1 MVDGRWTKVW
11 PDSSESLS
19 RCATNQMEQAL
30 PDMPPNKI
38 TYFRNQLRLKV
49 NMRRSLTVI
58 IVKGT
63 ISYQWTVTLV
73 HFNVQLGIKKAVSL
87 IIVALVIA

>member
-1 MVDGRWTKVW
+1 MVDGKWTKVW
-11 PDSSESLS
+11 SNSSESLAG
-19 RCATNQMEQAL
+19 CATNQMEQAL

-38 TYFRNQLRLKV
+38 TYFKNQLRLKV
-49 NMRRSLTVI
+49 NMRRSLTAI

-73 HFNVQLGIKKAVSL
+73 HFECYLTVTGLAANIGH
-87 IIVALVIA
+87 

>member
-1 MVDGRWTKVW
+1 MPAQGRGRRDGIGFNRVAVGYRKICVVDGRWTKVW
-11 PDSSESLS
+11 SNSSESLS

-38 TYFRNQLRLKV
+38 AYFRNQLRLKV

-63 ISYQWTVTLV
+63 ISYQ
-73 HFNVQLGIKKAVSL
+73 
-87 IIVALVIA
+87 